1 MKKIIAFVLCF
12 MLVGM
17 MNVAVFAAEDEVNLD
32 ETIETTIETTVES
45 TIEATEPATEETT
58 TETTEETPGE
68 TDEGLIPDFTTEDVV
83 AWAME
88 NYEELTVI
96 FALISAALL
105 IISRIATVAQSIAK
119 CNNNA
124 IAIAEESKATT
135 MTALDQVN
143 MVKDIVGTY
152 KAEFEKLLAEVRQS
166 DEEKKILKAT
176 LDRVE
181 GFLQTSKMANKEL
194 ADEMAQLLTLAN
206 IPNSVKEEL
215 HTRHRA
221 AVAALEA
228 AEAAQKTEVKENV
241 GEES

>member
-1 MKKIIAFVLCF
+1 MKKIFALLLCI

-17 MNVAVFAAEDEVNLD
+17 MNVAVFAAD
-32 ETIETTIETTVES
+32 ETDAIPVESTVETTVE
-45 TIEATEPATEETT
+45 TTEKNEASTEETT
-58 TETTEETPGE
+58 TETPGE
-68 TDEGLIPDFTTEDVV
+68 TDEDEGLVPDLTTEEIV

-105 IISRIATVAQSIAK
+105 IISRITTVVKAIVT

-124 IAIAEESKATT
+124 VSIAEESKATT
-135 MTALDQVN
+135 QTALEQVN
-143 MVKDIVGTY
+143 MVKDIVGGY

-166 DEEKKILKAT
+166 DEEKKILKAS

-181 GFLQTSKMANKEL
+181 GFLKTAKLANKEL

-215 HTRHRA
+215 HSRHRA
-221 AVAALEA
+221 AVAALGA
-228 AEAAQKTEVKENV
+228 AEAAQNTEVKEDD
-241 GEES
+241 GKES